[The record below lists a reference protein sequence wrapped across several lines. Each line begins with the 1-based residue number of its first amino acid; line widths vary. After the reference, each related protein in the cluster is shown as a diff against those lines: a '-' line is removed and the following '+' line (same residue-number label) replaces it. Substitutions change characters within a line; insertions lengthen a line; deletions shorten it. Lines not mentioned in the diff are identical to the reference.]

1 MHWRCPSSL
10 FFFVMIAAR
19 AYPLLAQQSDAAIS
33 PSLSM
38 PAKGGATAAGLALTL
53 AGSPGFALRASA
65 HVALKRADTGSPGVT
80 TWLPP
85 WTVDAD
91 AVFALAGR
99 PLGSRNRTAA
109 SYGFFGMGR
118 SAVDTTNVRVISKNW
133 SYGVGTLVPLGS
145 ALDVFA
151 EWRWRMSKLVLPTA
165 RPKPPRSKELRFGM
179 SFHLA
184 PSE

>member
-1 MHWRCPSSL
+1 MKDSPAFHGDAHSHGRLLTRAATWL
-10 FFFVMIAAR
+10 EFVGR
-19 AYPLLAQQSDAAIS
+19 
-33 PSLSM
+33 
-38 PAKGGATAAGLALTL
+38 KGGATAAGLALTL

-118 SAVDTTNVRVISKNW
+118 SAVDTTNVRVINKNW

-145 ALDVFA
+145 ALDLFG

-165 RPKPPRSKELRFGM
+165 RPKPPLFRDRAASGF
-179 SFHLA
+179 
-184 PSE
+184 

>member
-1 MHWRCPSSL
+1 MRRHCL
-10 FFFVMIAAR
+10 TNVFFFVAVAGH
-19 AYPLLAQQSDAAIS
+19 AYPVLAQQSDASIS
-33 PSLSM
+33 PSLSL
-38 PAKGGATAAGLALTL
+38 PANGGATAGGLALTL
-53 AGSPGFALRASA
+53 AGSPAFALRASA
-65 HVALKRADTGSPGVT
+65 QVALKRTSSGMT

-91 AVFALAGR
+91 AIFALAGR
-99 PLGSRNRTAA
+99 PLGNRNRTPA
-109 SYGFFGMGR
+109 SYGFIGMGR
-118 SAVDTTNVRVISKNW
+118 SAVDTTNVRLIKTNW

-145 ALDVFA
+145 ALDVFG

-184 PSE
+184 SRE

>member
-1 MHWRCPSSL
+1 MRRSCLSNLFLFLTIAGHACPL
-10 FFFVMIAAR
+10 V
-19 AYPLLAQQSDAAIS
+19 AQQSDVSIS
-33 PSLSM
+33 PALSL
-38 PAKGGATAAGLALTL
+38 PANGGTTAAGLALTL
-53 AGSPGFALRASA
+53 AGSPGFGLRASG
-65 HVALKRADTGSPGVT
+65 HVALERSDTGTSRVT

-85 WTVDAD
+85 WTADVD

-109 SYGFFGMGR
+109 SYGFLGMGR
-118 SAVDTTNVRVISKNW
+118 SAVDTANVRVINKNW

-145 ALDVFA
+145 AVDVFG

-165 RPKPPRSKELRFGM
+165 RPKPARSKELRFGM

-184 PSE
+184 PQ